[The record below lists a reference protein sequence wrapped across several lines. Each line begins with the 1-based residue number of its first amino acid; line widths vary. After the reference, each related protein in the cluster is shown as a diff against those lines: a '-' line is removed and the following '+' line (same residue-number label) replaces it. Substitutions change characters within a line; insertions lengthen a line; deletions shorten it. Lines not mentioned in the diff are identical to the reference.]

1 MAINTTKIVISTTGQ
16 TFTLPGAQTVDQVK
30 SMYGSSV
37 PAINSMDGTSSDV
50 GEERTITFA
59 ARVGTKGC

>member
-1 MAINTTKIVISTTGQ
+1 MAITTTKIVISTTGQ
-16 TFTLPGAQTVDQVK
+16 TFALPGAQTVEQVK

-37 PAINSMDGTSSDV
+37 PAINSMDGSVTES

-59 ARVGTKGC
+59 ARTGTKGC